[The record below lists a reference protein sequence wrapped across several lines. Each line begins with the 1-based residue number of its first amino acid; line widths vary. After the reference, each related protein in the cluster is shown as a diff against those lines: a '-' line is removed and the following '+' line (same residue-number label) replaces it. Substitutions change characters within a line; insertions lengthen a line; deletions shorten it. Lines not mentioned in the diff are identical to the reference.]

1 LTKDGIARDDPARG
15 VLYVLGAA
23 AAFSTMSALI
33 KSASG
38 DLSTEMLV
46 FLRNAFS
53 LLFLLPFLAR
63 LRIEGLRTKVF
74 HLHLLRAT
82 FGVTGIYLFV
92 YAITHLPLAEGVLLN
107 HTSALFVPF
116 IAFLWLG
123 ERLSGVVGI
132 ALVIGFVGIALI
144 LKPGGDFRSFGTLV
158 GLASGLTTAFAVVTI
173 RRNAQTE
180 PYQRIVFYFFT
191 LATLVSAVPA
201 ALYWQAPTPRQ
212 WLMLGAAGLFAT
224 LGQLGATKAYALA
237 PATRIGPYTYVSVVF
252 AAAWGWAL
260 WGEAPDL
267 LSIGGAVLIAI
278 GGALALPRS
287 VVTPRTPP
295 AA

>member
-1 LTKDGIARDDPARG
+1 MRA

-46 FLRNAFS
+46 FLRNGFS

-63 LRIEGLRTKVF
+63 LRIEGLRTKVL
-74 HLHLLRAT
+74 HLHLVRAT
-82 FGVTGIYLFV
+82 FGVAGIYLFV
-92 YAITHLPLAEGVLLN
+92 YAITHLPLGEAVLLN

-123 ERLSGVVGI
+123 ERLTRLVGV

-144 LKPGGDFRSFGTLV
+144 LKPGSDFSSFGTLV
-158 GLASGLTTAFAVVTI
+158 GLCSGFTTAFAVVTI

-201 ALYWQAPTPRQ
+201 LLNWQAPTLRQ
-212 WLMLGAAGLFAT
+212 WLMLGTAGMFAT

-252 AAAWGWAL
+252 AALWGWGL
-260 WGEAPDL
+260 WGETPDI
-267 LSIGGAVLIAI
+267 LSVGGAILIAI
-278 GGALALPRS
+278 GGALALPR
-287 VVTPRTPP
+287 VAPAARTPP
-295 AA
+295 A